1 MAYIRSRKL
10 APCRAVPTGTTLS
23 GAAARATIASGIA
36 LGCALP
42 VAAQTAD
49 TQTQTT
55 LAQSQA
61 TTSQNATLPAVR
73 VTAQSN
79 SDYKS
84 ETLAS
89 PKFTQPIEDTTQTIT
104 IINKDVMRDQQATTL
119 TEALRNVPGVGTF
132 YAGENGSTS
141 TGDSIYMRGVDTSNS
156 IYIDGIR
163 DTSTVYRDMFNYDQV
178 EVIKGPSGS
187 DYGRSA
193 PSGSINLV
201 TKQPNLDNTFDASL
215 SGGTSNYAR
224 GTLDWNQ
231 KLNDTSAFR
240 LNLMGHKADVA
251 GRDEVENQRWG
262 IAPSLAFGLN
272 TPTTVYIDYLH
283 VKQDNIPDGGVSTI
297 GLPGYTAPSAALG
310 VLNTAP
316 KVNTHNFYGTA
327 SDHDDSTTDMATV
340 RIEHK
345 LNNATTIRNITRWAE
360 TKQDYMLTSFMAAA
374 TNLSLPNPANPAT
387 WTMTRTPNLR
397 DSNNRILTNQTNVT
411 STFNTGPVKH
421 DVSAGF
427 ELTREEQTLY
437 GHTTPTEPAV
447 SIYYPNSNVFAT
459 NYSRNGANA
468 TGTTNTVA
476 AYAFDTI
483 SIGSRIELNG
493 GLRWD
498 HYNTDYNSATAC
510 GGTGRTVVACPGG
523 AAAGTPVTTIDT
535 STNGNLIDWKAGAL
549 YRITNNG
556 NVYFNYGVSQ
566 QPPGGS
572 NFALAAGGTGNSANR
587 IDFAPQKAK
596 TYELGT
602 KWELF
607 GRRLL
612 ATAALFRT
620 DITNEVQLL
629 DDGTYG
635 QIGKKRVQGV
645 ELSAQGQITPAWS
658 VIAGYTYQDAKVAAG
673 SAISQDGSTLLT
685 YTPRNALSLWTTY
698 KLPYGF
704 TLGGGARYVSGLQ
717 RGTDGAVG
725 TPDHTDAYWVFD
737 ALATYN
743 VTKHLNLQLN
753 VYNIF
758 NRSYVASINKSG
770 YRYFPGAPRTAV
782 VTANLS
788 F

>member
-297 GLPGYTAPSAALG
+297 GLRVIPPRARRSAC
-310 VLNTAP
+310 
-316 KVNTHNFYGTA
+316 
-327 SDHDDSTTDMATV
+327 S
-340 RIEHK
+340 
-345 LNNATTIRNITRWAE
+345 
-360 TKQDYMLTSFMAAA
+360 
-374 TNLSLPNPANPAT
+374 
-387 WTMTRTPNLR
+387 
-397 DSNNRILTNQTNVT
+397 
-411 STFNTGPVKH
+411 
-421 DVSAGF
+421 
-427 ELTREEQTLY
+427 
-437 GHTTPTEPAV
+437 
-447 SIYYPNSNVFAT
+447 
-459 NYSRNGANA
+459 
-468 TGTTNTVA
+468 
-476 AYAFDTI
+476 
-483 SIGSRIELNG
+483 
-493 GLRWD
+493 
-498 HYNTDYNSATAC
+498 
-510 GGTGRTVVACPGG
+510 
-523 AAAGTPVTTIDT
+523 
-535 STNGNLIDWKAGAL
+535 
-549 YRITNNG
+549 
-556 NVYFNYGVSQ
+556 
-566 QPPGGS
+566 
-572 NFALAAGGTGNSANR
+572 
-587 IDFAPQKAK
+587 
-596 TYELGT
+596 
-602 KWELF
+602 
-607 GRRLL
+607 
-612 ATAALFRT
+612 
-620 DITNEVQLL
+620 
-629 DDGTYG
+629 
-635 QIGKKRVQGV
+635 
-645 ELSAQGQITPAWS
+645 
-658 VIAGYTYQDAKVAAG
+658 
-673 SAISQDGSTLLT
+673 
-685 YTPRNALSLWTTY
+685 TPR
-698 KLPYGF
+698 
-704 TLGGGARYVSGLQ
+704 R
-717 RGTDGAVG
+717 R
-725 TPDHTDAYWVFD
+725 
-737 ALATYN
+737 
-743 VTKHLNLQLN
+743 
-753 VYNIF
+753 
-758 NRSYVASINKSG
+758 
-770 YRYFPGAPRTAV
+770 
-782 VTANLS
+782 
-788 F
+788 